1 MSSSYLL
8 RDRTQLL
15 IDFLDRGDK
24 QHLSRGQSPESF
36 RTTGRQTDRQRNA
49 QPKPTKCKSSGL
61 RTPQSED
68 TSIIADREREQAV
81 ARLLP
86 DPRPPLT
93 HGLRRHRPDERQLLG
108 DVFPLARAVLRDV
121 IPDLFVLSIRVRWY
135 ARPRQV
141 FCFKYTADAGW
152 RGIRSSRLPEA
163 SAPVAK
169 PIRGQHAVGG
179 GGRGAIVWTDMCTS
193 ETAW

>member
-1 MSSSYLL
+1 MINS
-8 RDRTQLL
+8 T
-15 IDFLDRGDK
+15 FPADK
-24 QHLSRGQSPESF
+24 VPNHSGRQAD
-36 RTTGRQTDRQRNA
+36 RQTDRETPSLSQLNVNRPEDSGHLRA
-49 QPKPTKCKSSGL
+49 RTRPSLPTVN
-61 RTPQSED
+61 EN
-68 TSIIADREREQAV
+68 
-81 ARLLP
+81 RLLRVFYP
-86 DPRPPLT
+86 ILDQCST

-121 IPDLFVLSIRVRWY
+121 IPDLFVLSIRVRY

-141 FCFKYTADAGW
+141 FCAKYTADAGW
-152 RGIRSSRLPEA
+152 RGIRSNRLPEA

>member
-68 TSIIADREREQAV
+68 TSIIADREQGQAV

-86 DPRPPLT
+86 DPRPMQT

-108 DVFPLARAVLRDV
+108 DVFPVAWAVLRDV
-121 IPDLFVLSIRVRWY
+121 IPASFVCVGVKSAHSDCLIRDRRYRYCQALGVLPLPVTSSQRPCRC
-135 ARPRQV
+135 AR
-141 FCFKYTADAGW
+141 AGQ
-152 RGIRSSRLPEA
+152 A
-163 SAPVAK
+163 
-169 PIRGQHAVGG
+169 GG
-179 GGRGAIVWTDMCTS
+179 GGEGSCGVPAS
-193 ETAW
+193 F